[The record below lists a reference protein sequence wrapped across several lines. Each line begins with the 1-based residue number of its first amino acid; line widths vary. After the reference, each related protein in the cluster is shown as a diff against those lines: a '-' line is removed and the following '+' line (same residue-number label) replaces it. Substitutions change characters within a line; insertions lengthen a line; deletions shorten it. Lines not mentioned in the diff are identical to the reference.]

1 MTNFSEVG
9 AAGNMESRPPQPQ
22 ILLRTPGKLE
32 LFQGPSKDGNE
43 TQELTIEDGFPEV
56 EASSTE
62 WSK

>member
-1 MTNFSEVG
+1 
-9 AAGNMESRPPQPQ
+9 MESRPQQPQ

-32 LFQGPSKDGNE
+32 LFQGPSKDGSE
-43 TQELTIEDGFPEV
+43 TQDLTMEDGFPEV